1 MYSAA
6 PITRLTQGTGLAAGG
21 LGTAW
26 TTGLAGLHVV
36 VAVTS
41 LLALLVAMTKLW
53 PLKRRG
59 WAPPPGNKRPTLS
72 SCSEARACPGAA

>member
-21 LGTAW
+21 LGSVW
-26 TTGLAGLHVV
+26 GTGLQGLHVV

-41 LLALLVAMTKLW
+41 LVALAVAMTKLW
-53 PLKRRG
+53 PVRRRG
-59 WAPPPGNKRPTLS
+59 WAAPPARRGTARP
-72 SCSEARACPGAA
+72 SCCGPTARVRTS

>member
-6 PITRLTQGTGLAAGG
+6 PITRLTQTSGLAAGG
-21 LGTAW
+21 LGSAW
-26 TTGLAGLHVV
+26 TTGLTGLHVV

-53 PLKRRG
+53 PMRRRG
-59 WAPPPGNKRPTLS
+59 WAPPPGNRRAALPSRP
-72 SCSEARACPGAA
+72 EPRASLGTA

>member
-21 LGTAW
+21 LGSAW
-26 TTGLAGLHVV
+26 STGLTGLHVV

-53 PLKRRG
+53 PMRRRG
-59 WAPPPGNKRPTLS
+59 WAPPPANRRPALHTCCEPRS
-72 SCSEARACPGAA
+72 SIGTA